1 MVFYLTP
8 CLALVLNM
16 QSSLFATEALVMSSN
31 INCTHP
37 PAIIER
43 SDHHLVHNDVRDN
56 QHADPFNPDLAD
68 PITFFALPFD
78 ETC

>member
-1 MVFYLTP
+1 
-8 CLALVLNM
+8 
-16 QSSLFATEALVMSSN
+16 MSSN

-56 QHADPFNPDLAD
+56 RHADPFNPDLAN
-68 PITFFALPFD
+68 PITFLRRPLRQDFLNAQQEAPPPK
-78 ETC
+78 